1 MTKANW
7 LLDEAAALGLAPNAL
22 WRVMGI
28 KQNNAREI
36 VQGKRPVPRWV
47 GGWLALAH
55 HAHTNDPDWWAQFCE
70 EQKRAND

>member
-7 LLDEAAALGLAPNAL
+7 LLDEAAALGLTPNAL

-55 HAHTNDPDWWAQFCE
+55 YAHTNDPEWWAQFCE
-70 EQKRAND
+70 EQKSAND

>member
-7 LLDEAAALGLAPNAL
+7 LLDEAAALGLTPNAL

-47 GGWLALAH
+47 SGWLALAH

-70 EQKRAND
+70 EQKRAGD